1 LEEQVEISKYDKV
14 LLNND
19 FCKQRAFI
27 FSDISKLKIYTLV
40 ATFMSALNFLF
51 CLLFMYSYKLQN
63 VTNYFFPISMLL
75 NLLASIFGQISVI
88 RVEQK
93 HEKYYFSNLSGAF
106 SFEALMIYFRLNMI
120 SIPLMMY
127 HAVQICFNVDRYIV

>member
-1 LEEQVEISKYDKV
+1 
-14 LLNND
+14 
-19 FCKQRAFI
+19 
-27 FSDISKLKIYTLV
+27 
-40 ATFMSALNFLF
+40 
-51 CLLFMYSYKLQN
+51 
-63 VTNYFFPISMLL
+63 MLL

-93 HEKYYFSNLSGAF
+93 HEKYYFSNLSGTF
-106 SFEALMIYFRLNMI
+106 SFEALMVYFRMNMI